1 MSKLTAKQK
10 DRLIESAQNAITFT
24 VQGRGDFPWDM
35 LRYDK
40 CWPATEAETNKLS
53 ILPQS
58 EGYTKTREITLR
70 GLVGPTFARWRS
82 FNWEVVDMGL
92 ESR

>member
-24 VQGRGDFPWDM
+24 VHGRGVFPWDM

-40 CWPATEAETNKLS
+40 CWPATESDSNKLDQYG
-53 ILPQS
+53 LPTDVMS
-58 EGYTKTREITLR
+58 ERTITMR

-82 FNWEVVDMGL
+82 FNWEVVDLGD
-92 ESR
+92 ERR